1 MRKHAGRREHFRF
14 DDGQYLLARAKPLC
28 YLRKEGGSRAPASET
43 HMKKVFCY
51 FFALTA
57 MMMGQDVSPRINQLP
72 TRQFGHP
79 LTENLANVPTQA
91 SPNLVIGQEL
101 NVPGQIAFD
110 NSVTPPI
117 LYVADIG
124 NNRVLAFKNPANY
137 TSGKIADLVLGQ
149 QDFVSTMA
157 QGPTTAFSTGL
168 NAPTGVAVDSA
179 GNVYVADAGNNR
191 IMRFPVPFSQ
201 QSGSTPQPDLVIG
214 QKNFGTGGLA
224 NEGGNCSNKTLA
236 LASGSATQLTN
247 LAIDSKGNLW
257 TVDPL
262 NDRVLM
268 YTGTSLT
275 PNAPEPVASVVIGQN
290 DFNTCTQAQNT
301 LPNVQLNKSLVVDP
315 SGLAFDQAGNLYI
328 SDALA
333 RVLFFQGPNFLA
345 QGQPA
350 ARVLG
355 VPPPPTSGTTVYPT
369 SYTLGSIVNSSFL
382 SANGLF
388 VQGNNLFVAD
398 TPQNRIV
405 EYDVPSKWAAES
417 TATPSPQI
425 LAVFGQNGFAAGTSN
440 QGNPQPASYT
450 FSSPYAGT
458 FGGSQMWVSDAGNN
472 RVLGISPNSAN
483 TYSGASVLIGQLD
496 YIYNAPN
503 LIVGQEVFLA
513 GPLGSESAMVVD
525 NTTSTPHLY
534 IADPGNN
541 RILCFA
547 DARKVS
553 QGSTLTSADRVIGQT
568 DLKSSIIN
576 YPSGQVGQPSAT
588 GLYNPIGVVVD
599 SNGNLYVAD
608 AGNGRVVRFPAPFNQ
623 PAGQQAT
630 ANLVLGQSSFT
641 SFIQNPSANS
651 MHSPWGLALFA
662 DSSGNPLGGNLAV
675 SDPIYNRV
683 LLFKK
688 QANGDFTSGQSAYA
702 AIGQS
707 NFTATSPG
715 NGPASFNSPRGIAA
729 DTSDRL
735 YVADSTN
742 GRIVEFI
749 QAPETIASGPTS
761 TNTLTGLN
769 APQAVAIN
777 PTTTE
782 LWVANTNSGQVLRY
796 PEYTSCQLSTCVATA
811 TLSSYAPLGLAL
823 DASGNVI
830 VGDLSHRITFYFPQA
845 FFRNAANYNTQPLA
859 PGMLAILGRL
869 GLQMSIKDGA
879 AQTVPWPTTLADLN
893 LTVNGVAA
901 PIFATNS
908 GYGSISFQVPY
919 EAPISGTAN
928 FIVSQASTGAVLAVG
943 SFQMTKASPG
953 FFTTNANGIGNV
965 AAQNAVDGS
974 TNSPANPV
982 GRGAVITLYMTG
994 LGQVANNPA
1003 DGQPP
1008 SGSLP
1013 APAATTLIIGGVTLT
1028 SDQISYSGLGAFPGG
1043 WQINATIPMAVAP
1056 TSAAQIVVQ
1065 YDGVPSNIGGTTNA
1079 DGSPGQDVK
1088 LTPAS
1093 GNATTIAVK
1102 Q

>member
-1 MRKHAGRREHFRF
+1 MKKLF
-14 DDGQYLLARAKPLC
+14 C
-28 YLRKEGGSRAPASET
+28 YL
-43 HMKKVFCY
+43 
-51 FFALTA
+51 FALSA
-57 MMMGQDVSPRINQLP
+57 AIFGQSGVSPMINQIP

-79 LTENLANVPTQA
+79 TSEILANLPTQA
-91 SPNLVIGQEL
+91 TPNLVMGQEFDL
-101 NVPGQIAFD
+101 PGQIAFD
-110 NSVTPPI
+110 TSGPTPI
-117 LYVADIG
+117 LYVADIA
-124 NNRVLAFKNPANY
+124 NNRVLAFKNPASY
-137 TSGKIADLVLGQ
+137 SGGRIADLVLGQ

-157 QGPTTAFSTGL
+157 QGPATPFSTGL
-168 NAPTGVAVDSA
+168 NAPTGVAVASNGD
-179 GNVYVADAGNNR
+179 VYVADAGNNR
-191 IMRFPVPFSQ
+191 IMRFPAPFSQ
-201 QSGSTPQPDLVIG
+201 QAGTTPQPNLVIG
-214 QKNFGTGGLA
+214 QKNFGTGGSQ
-224 NEGGNCSNKTLA
+224 NEGGNCSSKTLA
-236 LASGSATQLTN
+236 LANGNGAQLTS

-268 YTGTSLT
+268 YASANLT
-275 PNAPEPVASVVIGQN
+275 PNAPEPVASVVLGQN
-290 DFNTCTQAQNT
+290 DFNTCTQGQNT
-301 LPNVQLNKSLVVDP
+301 IPNIQLNKSLVVDP
-315 SGLAFDQAGNLYI
+315 SGLAFDQAGNLYV
-328 SDALA
+328 SDAFS
-333 RVLFFQGPNFLA
+333 RVLFFQGPNFVS

-350 ARVLG
+350 TRILG

-369 SYTLGSIVNSSFL
+369 SYTLGSIVNNAFIPP
-382 SANGLF
+382 NGLF

-405 EYDVPSKWAAES
+405 EYDIPSKWAAE
-417 TATPSPQI
+417 TASTPSPQI
-425 LAVFGQNGFAAGTSN
+425 LAVFGQVGFAAGSSN
-440 QGNPQPASYT
+440 QGNPQASSFT

-458 FGGSQMWVSDAGNN
+458 FLGPQMWVADSGNN
-472 RVLGISPNSAN
+472 RVLGISLNSAN

-503 LIVGQEVFLA
+503 LIVGQEVFLSGA
-513 GPLGSESAMVVD
+513 LGSESAMVVD
-525 NTTSTPHLY
+525 NSTGTPHLY
-534 IADPGNN
+534 VADPGNN

-553 QGSTLTSADRVIGQT
+553 QGSTLTTADRVIGQT
-568 DLKSSIIN
+568 DLKSSVIN
-576 YPSGQVGQPSAT
+576 SPSGAVGQPSAT

-599 SNGNLYVAD
+599 NNGNLYVAD

-662 DSSGNPLGGNLAV
+662 GSDANATPLAGNLAV
-675 SDPIYNRV
+675 SDSFYNRV

-688 QANGDFTSGQSAYA
+688 QAGGDFTSGQNAYA

-707 NFTATSPG
+707 SFTATSPG
-715 NGPASFNSPRGIAA
+715 NGPASFSSPRGIAA

-735 YVADSTN
+735 YVADSVN

-761 TNTLTGLN
+761 TNTLAGLN
-769 APQAVAIN
+769 QPQAVAIN
-777 PTTTE
+777 PTTSE
-782 LWVANTNSGQVLRY
+782 LWVANTNSGLVLRY
-796 PEYTSCQLSTCVATA
+796 PEYTSCQLSTCLPTA

-823 DASGNVI
+823 DSSGNVI
-830 VGDLSHRITFYFPQA
+830 VGDFSNRITFYFPKA

-879 AQTVPWPTTLADLN
+879 AQSVPWPTTLADLN

-901 PIFATNS
+901 PLFATS
-908 GYGSISFQVPY
+908 SAYGSISFQVPF
-919 EAPISGTAN
+919 EAPISGTAD
-928 FIVSQASTGAVLAVG
+928 FIVTQFSTGAVLAVG
-943 SFQMTKASPG
+943 SFQMTKANPG
-953 FFTTNANGIGNV
+953 FFTAVPNGFGQV
-965 AAQNAVDGS
+965 AAQNADG
-974 TNSPANPV
+974 TPNSPANPA
-982 GRGAVITLYMTG
+982 GRGTNITLYMTG
-994 LGQVANNPA
+994 LGQVTGAPA

-1013 APAATTLIIGGVTLT
+1013 APAATTLFIGQVDA
-1028 SDQISYSGLGAFPGG
+1028 SSQISYSGLGAFPGG
-1043 WQINATIPMAVAP
+1043 WQINVTIPMAVAP

-1065 YDGVPSNIGGTTNA
+1065 YDGIPSNIGGYTNP
-1079 DGSPGQDVK
+1079 DGSPGLDVK
-1088 LTPAS
+1088 LTGAT
-1093 GNATTIAVK
+1093 ATTIAVK